1 MSNKLI
7 GLLIPANG
15 ECKRI
20 EIENTLKALQK
31 VVGGYI
37 ETMTLSTD
45 HVLIVNEEGKIHG
58 LSPNKYLHGIV
69 GDALLVRVSGDEFS
83 SMADE
88 EVEALQ
94 RCV

>member
-7 GLLIPANG
+7 GLLIPAKG
-15 ECKRI
+15 ECKRV
-20 EIENTLKALQK
+20 EIDNTLKALQK

-45 HVLIVNEEGKIHG
+45 HVLIVNDEGKIHG
-58 LSPNKYLHGIV
+58 LPKNKYLHGIA
-69 GDALLVRVSGDEFS
+69 GDALLVRVSGDEFA
-83 SMADE
+83 SMEDE
-88 EVEALQ
+88 EVEALR